1 MDEEKKEQVQAR
13 VRDLLPRL
21 ELEQSTLTSIQ
32 ESLESDLGF
41 SLAEYKDLL
50 RSEVDLFLRQQ
61 AMREHQKK
69 RKAAEDAV
77 LAQLHDAVKKQK
89 QESKVAGFYPLSSK
103 RYVGLKTF
111 HGKHLV
117 DIREFY
123 EKDGQMMPGKTGIS
137 LTLKQWECLRS
148 KVMDGDVDGLVNAIY
163 DEPCSFNMINM
174 SFEISPTKKISIVL
188 LGGDSMGFD
197 IREFYDS
204 NGEMKP
210 SKKGICLPR
219 AQYDALKVIMGPLQE
234 DIARLDS
241 VEEGNEGGSS
251 AKKESDK
258 APVAEQQQKEK
269 HDAPPQGDGGP
280 TKHAL
285 SQNRFV
291 SLENWRGS
299 DLINLREYYEKDGEL
314 RPGKKGISLTSPQ
327 ARTMLEKIEDIS
339 QAFAQRDE
347 SFSLEISPK
356 RKVTI
361 LIFKGTPMVNVR
373 EYYEKNGEL
382 CPGAKGLSMP
392 EEQWTAFKAVLPNL
406 VQSMK

>member
-1 MDEEKKEQVQAR
+1 MEYYY
-13 VRDLLPRL
+13 
-21 ELEQSTLTSIQ
+21 SIKLIILQ

-50 RSEVDLFLRQQ
+50 KSEVDLFLREQ
-61 AMREHQKK
+61 ATRENQNK
-69 RKAAEDAV
+69 RKAVEDAV
-77 LAQLHDAVKKQK
+77 LGQLHDAVKKQK
-89 QESKVAGFYPLSSK
+89 QESKVPGFYPLSSK

-123 EKDGQMMPGKTGIS
+123 EKDGQMLPGKTGIS

-241 VEEGNEGGSS
+241 VEEGDSKGNGGGS
-251 AKKESDK
+251 AGKNESDK
-258 APVAEQQQKEK
+258 APVGQQEEK
-269 HDAPPQGDGGP
+269 HDAAPQGGDAGSGP

-299 DLINLREYYEKDGEL
+299 DLLNMREYYEKDGEL
-314 RPGKKGISLTSPQ
+314 RPGKKGISLTAPQ
-327 ARTMLEKIEDIS
+327 ARAMLEKMEDIS

-361 LIFKGTPMVNVR
+361 SIFKGTPMVNVR

-382 CPGAKGLSMP
+382 CPGSKGLSMP
-392 EEQWTAFKAVLPNL
+392 EEQWTAFKTVLPNL

>member
-1 MDEEKKEQVQAR
+1 MGF
-13 VRDLLPRL
+13 P
-21 ELEQSTLTSIQ
+21 
-32 ESLESDLGF
+32 LG
-41 SLAEYKDLL
+41 EYKDLL
-50 RSEVDLFLRQQ
+50 KSEVDLFLREQ
-61 AMREHQKK
+61 AMRESPLLRK

-77 LAQLHDAVKKQK
+77 VALLHDAAKKKK
-89 QESKVAGFYPLSSK
+89 QESKVPGFYQLSTK

-111 HGKHLV
+111 QGKHLV

-123 EKDGQMMPGKTGIS
+123 EKDGQMLPGRTGIS

-148 KVMDGDVDGLVNAIY
+148 KVLDGEVDALVSA
-163 DEPCSFNMINM
+163 EPCSSNMVNM
-174 SFEISPTKKISIVL
+174 SFEISPTKKISLVL
-188 LGGDSMGFD
+188 LGDSIGYD

-219 AQYDALKVIMGPLQE
+219 AQYDGLKIVMGPLQE
-234 DIARLDS
+234 EIARLHSGDAG
-241 VEEGNEGGSS
+241 GNEAG
-251 AKKESDK
+251 DK
-258 APVAEQQQKEK
+258 APVVQQQQPPQKY
-269 HDAPPQGDGGP
+269 DDGAPSAPPPPSGDAGP

-285 SQNRFV
+285 SQNRYV

-299 DLINLREYYEKDGEL
+299 DLLNLREYYEKDGEL

-327 ARTMLEKIEDIS
+327 ARTILEKMEEIS

-361 LIFKGTPMVNVR
+361 SIFKGMPMVNVR
-373 EYYEKNGEL
+373 EYYEKNGEM

-406 VQSMK
+406 VKTMK